1 MKVLFL
7 TIIGVKNVSE
17 RGLYNDLMRKFRD
30 NGHDVYIACPTER
43 RNKTN
48 TNLRVQDSIHVLS
61 IRTLNFQKTNIIE
74 KGLGSL
80 MIGYQFLNAIKK
92 YYAEV
97 RFDVVIY
104 ATPPITFTDVIKYI
118 KEKSQAMTYLLLKDI
133 FPQNAVDLGMMKR
146 HSMIHNYF
154 KRKEKLLY
162 SISDHIGCMSPA
174 NIDFVKVHNP
184 YLDTNVLE
192 INPNSIEP
200 LENLIEVDAREAV
213 RSKYAIPNEATAFI
227 YGGNLGKPQG
237 ISFLIEI
244 LNSNINRHDCFFVV
258 AGSGTEFPRIQDWFD
273 TAKPLNAI
281 LLKSMKKPE
290 YDLLLQSCD
299 VGLIFLDPRFTIPNF
314 PSRLLSYMECK
325 MPILAATDIN
335 TDVGKIIEENKFG
348 FWAESGDIKSF
359 NDKVNRLIGNKDM
372 IVEMGTKSYTFLIEH
387 YTVDVSY
394 NQIIKHLPQHV

>member
-48 TNLRVQDSIHVLS
+48 TNLRVQDSIHILS
-61 IRTLNFQKTNIIE
+61 IRTLNFQKTNVIE

-104 ATPPITFTDVIKYI
+104 ATPPITFTDVIQYI

-174 NIDFVKVHNP
+174 NIDFVKLHNP
-184 YLDTNVLE
+184 YLDTKVLE

-200 LENLIEVDAREAV
+200 LQSLADVNERNAL
-213 RSKYAIPNEATAFI
+213 RSKYDIPKEATVLI

-237 ISFLIEI
+237 ISFLIDI
-244 LNSNINRHDCFFVV
+244 LSSNINRNNCFFVV
-258 AGSGTEFPRIQDWFD
+258 VGSGTEFPTIQKWFEKV
-273 TAKPLNAI
+273 KPQNAI
-281 LLKSMKKPE
+281 LFRSMEKTE

-335 TDVGKIIEENKFG
+335 TDVGKIIEENEFG
-348 FWAESGDIKSF
+348 FWAESGDINSF
-359 NDKVNRLIGNKDM
+359 NGNLDKIVGNRDK
-372 IVEMGTKSYTFLIEH
+372 IVEMGRKSYVFLMEN
-387 YTVDVSY
+387 YTVEESY
-394 NQIIKHLPQHV
+394 KQIIKHLPQHV